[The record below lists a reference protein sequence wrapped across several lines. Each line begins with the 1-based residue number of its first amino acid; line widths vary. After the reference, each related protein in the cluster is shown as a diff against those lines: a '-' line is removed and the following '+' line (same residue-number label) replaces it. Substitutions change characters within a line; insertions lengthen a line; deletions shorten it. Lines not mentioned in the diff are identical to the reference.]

1 MNGMLRFALGL
12 ANMPDETV
20 ADLEKSL
27 PGFSRLV
34 TATKQLQPI
43 IQKAMPHVVAL
54 EPLVQEAAPIVKA
67 AYPDLVAVIPTVQ
80 ELIVFVQGKG
90 IKTS

>member
-20 ADLEKSL
+20 ADLEQSL

-34 TATKQLQPI
+34 TAAKQLQPI

-54 EPLVQEAAPIVKA
+54 EPIVQEAIPIIKA

-80 ELIVFVQGKG
+80 ELIVFIQGKG
-90 IKTS
+90 TKTS

>member
-1 MNGMLRFALGL
+1 MNRMLRFALGL
-12 ANMPDETV
+12 ANMPDSTV

-34 TATKQLQPI
+34 ASAKQLEPI
-43 IQKAMPHVVAL
+43 IHQALPHIEAL
-54 EPLVQEAAPIVKA
+54 SPLVQQAMPIVKA

-80 ELIVFVQGKG
+80 ELIVFVEGKG
-90 IKTS
+90 NSS

>member
-34 TATKQLQPI
+34 ASAKQLQPV

-54 EPLVQEAAPIVKA
+54 EPLVQEAAPIIKA
-67 AYPDLVAVIPTVQ
+67 SYPDLVAVIPTVQ
-80 ELIVFVQGKG
+80 ELIVFIQGKG
-90 IKTS
+90 TKTS